1 MSLSFNKSSEMKM
14 KNTRQVTLLLLLIL
28 CIQQTF
34 AQNIVETNASLD
46 EAIIY
51 VRGAELRH
59 EAKNV
64 QIPSGNSEVV
74 INHVAKNINPQ
85 SIRVL
90 SPNSQISILSVS
102 FERDYLNKNTNK
114 SSLYLENKK
123 KYDQENKIYHDLV
136 NQRKAEEST
145 LALLEANKDV
155 GGQNGVTPTEITN
168 MIKYYRTQYKEI
180 SDRIVHLKS
189 QEEEQK
195 AIVDKLKQQMDESG
209 GDNQN
214 AGQLVLRVS
223 TPQAANVNFD
233 IQYFTNNVSWTPF
246 YEVRVDDIQ
255 SPVQLLYKANVV
267 QTTGIDW
274 KQVPLTF
281 AGGNPQQNNNV
292 PELNPWR
299 LSYRSPVVVARP
311 QKIMARGTNASAER
325 FQEAAPAPQD
335 MAVVQDNQL
344 NTSFVIDVPYDVYSN
359 GQAQAIQLQSY
370 TLNTAYSYTTVPK
383 YSSSAYLIGKVTD
396 WNELNLLPGNANLIV
411 ENNYAGTSYIDPH
424 STNDTLT
431 LSLGKDE
438 RIVTKRERINEEGS
452 RSFLG
457 STQAREYTYEISV
470 RNSRQQAVDIEV
482 KDQYPLS
489 NEQDIEITLNET
501 SGAINNQEEG
511 ELTWNVNLKP
521 GETKKLR
528 FSYTVK
534 YPKGKTPVGL

>member
-1 MSLSFNKSSEMKM
+1 MKM

-299 LSYRSPVVVARP
+299 LSYRSPVVVDRP

>member
-1 MSLSFNKSSEMKM
+1 MKM
-14 KNTRQVTLLLLLIL
+14 KNAQQTIFLLLLIL
-28 CIQQTF
+28 CIQPIF
-34 AQNIVETNASLD
+34 AQNIVETNANLD

-74 INHVAKNINPQ
+74 INRVAKNINPQ

-90 SPNSQISILSVS
+90 STNSQISILSVS

-123 KYDQENKIYHDLV
+123 KYDHENKIYHDLV

-168 MIKYYRTQYKEI
+168 MIKYYRAQFKEI

-189 QEEEQK
+189 QEEKQK

-246 YEVRVDDIQ
+246 YELRVDNIQ

-292 PELNPWR
+292 PELKPWR
-299 LSYRSPVVVARP
+299 LSYRSAVVSPRP
-311 QKIMARGTNASAER
+311 KKLMIRGTNASAER
-325 FQEAAPAPQD
+325 FQEVAPASED

-370 TLNTAYSYTTVPK
+370 TLNTTYSYTTVPK
-383 YSSSAYLIGKVTD
+383 YSSSAYLIGKITD

-411 ENNYAGTSYIDPH
+411 ENNYAGTSYINPH

-438 RIVTKRERINEEGS
+438 RIVATRERIDEEGS

-457 STQAREYTYEISV
+457 NSQSREYTYEISL
-470 RNSRQQAVDIEV
+470 RNSRQQAVDVEV
-482 KDQYPLS
+482 KEQYPLS
-489 NEQDIEITLNET
+489 NEKDIEITVNET
-501 SGAINNQEEG
+501 SGAVNNPEEG
-511 ELTWNVNLKP
+511 ELTWNVHLKP